1 MNKHQT
7 GFTLLELMIAIALG
21 LLVVAAS
28 LMVFF
33 TGQRSLGMQVGLSD
47 VQQGSNFGLG
57 SMAYDLRHTNLN
69 TPSNQVINNKVV
81 GSGVIFANINFPL
94 SLRGMANID
103 NYLTRESVFEDA
115 TTGDSD
121 QLVIQ
126 FVPEYQEIESDIE
139 IQKDGAS
146 APAVQVSTV
155 ARNSDCEGNPIN
167 FTSNN
172 NGVVG
177 TAPIARKPTMVYRY
191 FIDELPDNQ
200 QVIGENTRYGLYC
213 DAGHYFAGD
222 SAIRGMDDDSAQ
234 LIIQNVEA
242 FKVRFGVK
250 NPLGNYRYT
259 GINNYKN
266 TLMPATIGVAAK
278 AQHVNVVS
286 IEVGLLMA
294 STQSIGADASLNL
307 RNTFNLAGNQVT
319 LKANSANSKYLRQEV
334 NQVVGFRN
342 TLGGS

>member
-28 LMVFF
+28 LMVFL

-57 SMAYDLRHTNLN
+57 SMTYDLRHANLN
-69 TPSNQVINNKVV
+69 TPSNQVINNKQI
-81 GSGVIFANINFPL
+81 GSGVIFANINFPV

-126 FVPEYQEIESDIE
+126 FVPEYTEIKSDIE
-139 IQKDGAS
+139 IEKDGAS
-146 APAVQVSTV
+146 APAVQVNAV
-155 ARNSDCEGNPIN
+155 ARNNDCEGNPIN
-167 FTSNN
+167 FASNN
-172 NGVVG
+172 GGVVG
-177 TAPIARKPTMVYRY
+177 TVPVVEKPTMVYRY

-200 QVIGENTRYGLYC
+200 QIAGENTRYGLYC
-213 DAGHYFAGD
+213 DAGHYFTGD
-222 SAIRGMDDDSAQ
+222 LAIRGMDDDSAQ
-234 LIIQNVEA
+234 LIIQNVDA
-242 FKVRFGVK
+242 FKVRFGVR
-250 NPLGNYRYT
+250 NSAGLYRYAT
-259 GINNYKN
+259 IDTYKN
-266 TLMPATIGVAAK
+266 TLMPATVTAK
-278 AQHVNVVS
+278 ENYVNVVS
-286 IEVGLLMA
+286 IEVGLLMG
-294 STQSIGADASLNL
+294 SSQSIGADASLNT
-307 RNTFNLAGNQVT
+307 RNTFNVAGHTIT
-319 LKANSANSKYLRQEV
+319 LNPNPANSKYLRQEV